1 MTISCSSLEGSWL
14 QLGTWKWAITALAA
28 FSADSCAALAA
39 RAESTEDKLTKFV
52 KALIKQLKVSP
63 EDFISFLKVMSLSE
77 YGSAHFKVG
86 ELEMQ
91 VYRGFG
97 GLSFEVKWYQQGVKR
112 SIEYDLTRL
121 SSIVKLMS
129 RIKEGEE
136 RVANP

>member
-1 MTISCSSLEGSWL
+1 MGREKS
-14 QLGTWKWAITALAA
+14 
-28 FSADSCAALAA
+28 FSVRGEQMLMRRCRAKGLNWRAQNIA
-39 RAESTEDKLTKFV
+39 REHMEDELTNFV
-52 KALIKQLKVSP
+52 KALIKQLKISP
-63 EDFISFLKVMSLSE
+63 EEFISFLKVMSLSE
-77 YGSAHFKVG
+77 YGNAHFKVG
-86 ELEMQ
+86 ELEML

-136 RVANP
+136 QVANP